1 MSDNKKDNVIP
12 FIKEKETRAII
23 KFQFSEASK
32 KKVKDTLDSINEKM
46 EDLKESVRK
55 QREYLSGTAHVEML
69 APEERRAEE
78 MTSTLDESELEK
90 EYRRKQNEM
99 RKKREENN
107 RSVTRSYN
115 LRHPSR
121 DDRKK

>member
-32 KKVKDTLDSINEKM
+32 RKVKETLDNINAQM

-78 MTSTLDESELEK
+78 MTSTLNESELEK
-90 EYRRKQNEM
+90 EYRRKQDEM